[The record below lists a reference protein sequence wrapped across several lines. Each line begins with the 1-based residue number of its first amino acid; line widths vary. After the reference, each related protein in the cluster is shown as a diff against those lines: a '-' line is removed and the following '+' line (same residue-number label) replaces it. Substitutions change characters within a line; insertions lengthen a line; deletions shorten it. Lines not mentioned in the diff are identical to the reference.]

1 MSRRTG
7 GAWLAELYGTGVTPA
22 SFVPDASI
30 GRIDD
35 PEDSAPAP
43 SVELVEGSDLAVH
56 PVAAASP
63 PGVVFFLDGIQQW
76 RVIGH
81 DGVSP
86 IAIAHVAA
94 AARRRGRD
102 RHLRT
107 TDVAE
112 RTLLLAQLVG
122 MPDARR
128 QVLAASGY
136 DVVALPDEATGQ
148 PGVVL
153 EAARRE
159 VHRARATLEKTIAEQ
174 VAGRL
179 GDDEWLVVDGQLAVS
194 PRLAR
199 HPRVLGVIKSHGA
212 QFLDGRH
219 LERALTVPA
228 AHRTGLFRV
237 LGGHGRTAVESWYLR
252 LWPWEGHDL
261 FYGLLRIEARADPA
275 TPAQAD
281 AISGWL
287 LGERA
292 PLATPDARFDRL
304 LYPIHQVEE
313 YLKARAPR
321 GGGLLRPHVSRLP
334 KTGS

>member
-1 MSRRTG
+1 MNRRSG
-7 GAWLAELYGTGVTPA
+7 SAWLAELYATGVSPA
-22 SFVPDASI
+22 SFLPDASL

-35 PEDSAPAP
+35 PDEITAVT
-43 SVELVEGSDLAVH
+43 VELVEGDELTVR
-56 PVAAASP
+56 PVPAGPP
-63 PGVVFFLDGIQQW
+63 PGVVYFLDGIQQW
-76 RVIGH
+76 QVIGH

-94 AARRRGRD
+94 AARRRGAD
-102 RHLRT
+102 RHPRT
-107 TDVAE
+107 SDAVD
-112 RTLLLAQLVG
+112 RTLIIAQLEG
-122 MPDARR
+122 MSDERR
-128 QVLAASGY
+128 RALAASGY
-136 DVVALPDEATGQ
+136 EVVGLPAEAVGQ

-159 VHRARATLEKTIAEQ
+159 VVRARASLEKGLAEQ

-179 GDDEWLVVDGQLAVS
+179 REDEWLVVDGQLAVS

-199 HPRVLGVIKSHGA
+199 HPRALGVIKSHGA

-228 AHRTGLFRV
+228 LHRTGLFRV
-237 LGGHGRTAVESWYLR
+237 VGGHGRTAVESWYVR

-261 FYGLLRIEARADPA
+261 FYGLLRVEARAHPE
-275 TPAQAD
+275 TVGRAD
-281 AISGWL
+281 AITGWL
-287 LGERA
+287 LAERA

-313 YLKARAPR
+313 YLKARGPR
-321 GGGLLRPHVSRLP
+321 LGGLLRAHVSRLP

>member
-1 MSRRTG
+1 LSRSSGST
-7 GAWLAELYGTGVTPA
+7 WLAELYATGVSPA
-22 SFVPDASI
+22 SFLPDASI

-35 PEDSAPAP
+35 PDDLPAVT
-43 SVELVEGSDLAVH
+43 VELVEGTELTVH
-56 PVAAASP
+56 PVP
-63 PGVVFFLDGIQQW
+63 PAPPPSTVFFLDGIQQW

-94 AARRRGRD
+94 AARRRGSD
-102 RHLRT
+102 RHART
-107 TDVAE
+107 TDVVE
-112 RTLLLAQLVG
+112 RTLILAQLAG
-122 MPDARR
+122 MPDDRR
-128 QVLAASGY
+128 QALAASGY
-136 DVVALPDEATGQ
+136 DVVALPEEAVGQ

-159 VHRARATLEKTIAEQ
+159 VHRARSTLEKTLAER

-179 GDDEWLVVDGQLAVS
+179 GDGEWLVVDGQLAVS

-199 HPRVLGVIKSHGA
+199 HPRILGVIKSHGA

-219 LERALTVPA
+219 LERALTVPV

-261 FYGLLRIEARADPA
+261 FYGLLRIEARADPETA
-275 TPAQAD
+275 GRAD

-287 LGERA
+287 LAERA

-321 GGGLLRPHVSRLP
+321 GLLRAHVSRLP